1 MLPRLFMVT
10 LFVTV
15 KNQKSS
21 KWPLVEIDQKQIYI
35 QTMKLYIHIM
45 EGYVIVKRK
54 KNEEV
59 FHILIQ
65 KNSPIYRNMLCT

>member
-1 MLPRLFMVT
+1 
-10 LFVTV
+10 
-15 KNQKSS
+15 
-21 KWPLVEIDQKQIYI
+21 
-35 QTMKLYIHIM
+35 M

-65 KNSPIYRNMLCT
+65 KNSPIYTNMLYITVYIIFYHNDCVYIFLYMHKISEKYIK